1 MSEWGWDLT
10 LGAGFAACRHT
21 FTYTIP
27 PFEET
32 VQFVMVDTETLTS
45 EQNQFPGWANV
56 PDLYYPPPPAN
67 FGRRRRALGAAGG
80 QGLGQGAGLG
90 MGEGPRRQL
99 HDFDVHNAPPI
110 SEAQWL
116 WLEHTLGNSTADWLI
131 VVGNDPVWSVG
142 EHGPTWTLVERMLPL
157 MEQAGV
163 ALYISGRDPIA
174 QHLSPVP
181 ATGAV
186 DFVGIGNG
194 AVSNASQAATVPSLL
209 LCPYG
214 ALSWVFGQTTGFLQ
228 AAVSSPSGSTL
239 TALTVT
245 FYDESGA
252 VLYNFTKGNPRAAK
266 GFQVTS
272 YNGRHTLTV
281 LGVMFLTA
289 AGLLCGMA
297 GYGYVYNAATR
308 RAAFAM
314 RAGPGARRAGENT
327 PLVVKPT
334 SNMRA
339 KAGNVLASL

>member
-1 MSEWGWDLT
+1 
-10 LGAGFAACRHT
+10 
-21 FTYTIP
+21 
-27 PFEET
+27 
-32 VQFVMVDTETLTS
+32 MVDTETLTS

-67 FGRRRRALGAAGG
+67 FGRRRALGQPGG
-80 QGLGQGAGLG
+80 QGQAVVS
-90 MGEGPRRQL
+90 GEGPRRQL
-99 HDFDVHNAPPI
+99 HDFDVNGNAPPI
-110 SEAQWL
+110 SEAQWQ

-174 QHLSPVP
+174 QHLAPVP
-181 ATGAV
+181 ATGSV

-194 AVSNASQAATVPSLL
+194 AVSNASQAADMPSLL
-209 LCPYG
+209 LCPYNS
-214 ALSWVFGQTTGFLQ
+214 LSFVFGQTTGFLQ

-239 TALTVT
+239 TAMTVT
-245 FYDESGA
+245 FYDDAGA

-281 LGVMFLTA
+281 LAVMFLTA

-308 RAAFAM
+308 RAAFAS
-314 RAGPGARRAGENT
+314 RAGPGARKGPGEST
-327 PLVVKPT
+327 PLVKPV

-339 KAGNVLASL
+339 KGASVLASL